1 MSEQIIKKIKQNPN
15 LVKFCN
21 RILNY
26 NAIFLDEFTRNM
38 FLVSLIS
45 ADSLIDEHSCDETIE
60 VANFILNHI
69 DLFILEDNIKNDII
83 SKMKSA
89 IKIAK
94 RDKKEFFIKRIE
106 KIINNGK

>member
-1 MSEQIIKKIKQNPN
+1 
-15 LVKFCN
+15 
-21 RILNY
+21 
-26 NAIFLDEFTRNM
+26 M

-45 ADSLIDEHSCDETIE
+45 ADSLIDEHACNETIE

-69 DLFILEDNIKNDII
+69 DLFILEDDIKKDII

-94 RDKKEFFIKRIE
+94 RDKKEFFIKRVE

>member
-1 MSEQIIKKIKQNPN
+1 MTKTILKKISQNPN
-15 LVKFCN
+15 LISFCN

-26 NAIFLDEFTRNM
+26 NSIFENETTRCM

-45 ADSLIDEHSCDETIE
+45 ADTLIDKHSCDETIE
-60 VANFILNHI
+60 IATFILNNI

-94 RDKKEFFIKRIE
+94 RDRKQFV
-106 KIINNGK
+106 

>member
-1 MSEQIIKKIKQNPN
+1 MSEQVIKKIKQNPN
-15 LVKFCN
+15 LVEFCN

-26 NAIFLDEFTRNM
+26 NTIFENEITRCM

-45 ADSLIDEHSCDETIE
+45 ADNLTDEHSCDETIE
-60 VANFILNHI
+60 VANFILNHM

-94 RDKKEFFIKRIE
+94 RDKKKFWIK
-106 KIINNGK
+106 NV